1 MQMPTWAESV
11 AWVMVSHAVARH
23 FSSLGD
29 ACRLWVLA
37 PVRSHTLFIWAE
49 IYPRAR
55 WIRVRTSTP
64 GGMPVTGALYSY
76 RYDSS
81 AIHVHGRVWHSLRAH
96 VSSPQAGVLHVQ
108 IVLSHWSMETYT
120 GTPYRTK
127 NTEWYLMQLRTTM
140 RMPGH
145 RLVWRRVRSTL
156 GGAHAHTHV
165 RSRAWGSGSAPVRV
179 CV

>member
-1 MQMPTWAESV
+1 MPTWAESV

-55 WIRVRTSTP
+55 WIRIRTSTP

-81 AIHVHGRVWHSLRAH
+81 AIHGRVWHSLRAH
-96 VSSPQAGVLHVQ
+96 VSSLQAGVLHVQ

-140 RMPGH
+140 RMAGH

-165 RSRAWGSGSAPVRV
+165 RSRAWGSGSAPVPCECV
-179 CV
+179 CE